1 MNKINF
7 FNNKLF
13 TLFICLITLSTH
25 ASNIIDDSS
34 YSDGGPPLPPT
45 EPIDSYLILA
55 TIVCVVFAAVYFYK
69 SKKAYNDEYK

>member
-1 MNKINF
+1 MNKIFF

-25 ASNIIDDSS
+25 ASNVIDDSS
-34 YSDGGPPLPPT
+34 YSDSGPLPPPT

-55 TIVCVVFAAVYFYK
+55 TIVCVVFAAQYFYK
-69 SKKAYNDEYK
+69 NKKAYND